1 MAHIH
6 QQIRDH
12 VATQVNAIGT
22 LTGKVYKMRNHAIDD
37 AKLPAAVVYTNTQQS
52 SVITIGMMT
61 ARGSLELVVEIYV
74 KGASATI
81 SDTLDELCVLVENA
95 LAADFTVNGLAK
107 SCVLTGTEI
116 DINVEGE
123 RAIASARLVYA
134 VEYVTSI
141 GDVETAQ

>member
-12 VATQVNAIGT
+12 VATHLNAIGT
-22 LTGKVYKMRNHAIDD
+22 FTGKVYKMRNYAIDD
-37 AKLPAAVVYTNTQQS
+37 AKLPAVSVYTNTQQS

-61 ARGSLELVVEIYV
+61 ARGTLEVVVEIYV

-81 SDTLDELCVLVENA
+81 SDTLDEACALVENA
-95 LAADFTVNGLAK
+95 LAADFTINGLAK
-107 SCVLTGTEI
+107 SCILSETDI

-123 RAIASARLVYA
+123 RAVASARLVYA